1 VNVALN
7 DINLAGGMRANLLNL
22 QLVSALQAR
31 TTERLATGKRVN
43 SAVDDAAAFF
53 AAQNHMSR
61 ASDLAALKD
70 AMGEAIQTVKAASDG
85 LSGITKLI
93 EQAKGLAASARSA
106 SLTDRAGLAAQYDA
120 LLTQI
125 DQMATDANYKGVNF
139 LASGSSLTVTFN
151 ESATSS
157 ITITGSDNSSTGLG
171 VNGAVNTWQLDS
183 NIDTAVTELNTGLA
197 TLRANAATLSS
208 NNSVITTRQ
217 SFTTDIINTLTDG
230 ANQLTAADPNEEGA
244 NMLALQTRQQLGI
257 VALSLSSQAQQ
268 SILKLF

>member
-1 VNVALN
+1 MNVALN

-22 QLVSALQAR
+22 QMVSALQAR

-61 ASDLAALKD
+61 ASDLSALKD
-70 AMGEAIQTVKAASDG
+70 AMAEAIQTVKAASEG
-85 LSGITKLI
+85 ISGITKLI

-106 SLTDRAGLAAQYDA
+106 SLTDRAALAAQYDA
-120 LLTQI
+120 LLVQI
-125 DQMATDANYKGVNF
+125 DQLAGDASYKGINF
-139 LASGSSLTVTFN
+139 LAAGSSLTVTFN
-151 ESATSS
+151 ENATSS
-157 ITITGSDNSSTGLG
+157 ITITGSDSSSTGLAIA
-171 VNGAVNTWQLDS
+171 GAINTWQLDA
-183 NIDTAVTELNTGLA
+183 NIDAAVADLNTGLA

-217 SFTTDIINTLTDG
+217 SFTTDIINTLTAG
-230 ANQLTAADPNEEGA
+230 ADQLTSADPNEEGA
-244 NMLALQTRQQLGI
+244 NMLALQTRQQLGV

-268 SILKLF
+268 SILRLF